1 MAAIGGLSSVG
12 GYPSPAIQSLT
23 RSQSVRGP
31 HPSKLQAAF
40 EQDLVQSG
48 LNANV
53 STDELLT
60 SIQSSIKSAIK
71 DPSNDGKDFL
81 QVIQSAVQKTLEENG
96 VDTEKLTS
104 LLQSD
109 SPDQAGLPA
118 HGRHGPPPPVN
129 QTLFDIDF
137 SELEQ
142 DSDDKKAKSTLSNLG
157 APQSNSVQNGESFD
171 AADVASQFKRLISD
185 LIKSL
190 PSGSALDVQA

>member
-12 GYPSPAIQSLT
+12 GYPSSAIQSLS
-23 RSQSVRGP
+23 RSQSIRGG
-31 HPSKLQAAF
+31 HHSELSATF

-48 LNANV
+48 LKANV

-81 QVIQSAVQKTLEENG
+81 QIIQSAVQKTLEENG

-104 LLQSD
+104 LLQSQA
-109 SPDQAGLPA
+109 PDQAGLA
-118 HGRHGPPPPVN
+118 AYIGDYEDSDGGFASGRRTQGPPIGHRGPPPTASVDQS
-129 QTLFDIDF
+129 QT
-137 SELEQ
+137 
-142 DSDDKKAKSTLSNLG
+142 
-157 APQSNSVQNGESFD
+157 NSFATGDSFD
-171 AADVASQFKRLISD
+171 ASEVASEFKRLLAD

-190 PSGSALDVQA
+190 PSGSALDVHA